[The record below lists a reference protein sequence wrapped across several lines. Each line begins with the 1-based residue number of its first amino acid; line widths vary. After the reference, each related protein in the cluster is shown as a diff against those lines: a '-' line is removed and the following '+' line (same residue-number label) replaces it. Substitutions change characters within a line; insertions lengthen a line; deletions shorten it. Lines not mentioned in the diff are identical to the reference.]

1 MGVRSSLRKFLLGSE
16 SSSSFDA
23 SSSFITTP
31 AGPAPSFAVVAGLS
45 DILKDTEKLRTD
57 SNYDNEFDIFDAMVK
72 LDPELNGAVRSVS
85 LTANNYSIDYEH
97 AKNEQIRSATK
108 ELIERIEFDDLLINA
123 MRDMMVY
130 GNSINKLVGRAG
142 EGISKVQSL
151 PIKQITIL
159 DNRSPLD
166 PGYSG
171 TFATKNDPIMVARKY
186 KFREQG
192 PDEQTFE
199 ADEILHFRIDFRSNW
214 FQDHLGRWTYG
225 VWGASRFTSLK
236 QAIRAKYNSIN
247 NRIALEDSLT
257 KQYIKIGKEAIE
269 GIPDPEEARERL
281 TYIMQEVAT
290 LLQGLRADQVPI
302 LPHYVDMHHIDMS
315 TAMPDNSGFLESINA
330 DISAVLNVPRVA
342 SGQERG
348 STFAATYNANLW
360 SVMSIERLQ
369 AVVTEIIRD
378 LFSKNLELLGIPH
391 RERDLPILQ
400 FEQIESESPLHA
412 MQRAQIG
419 LTSGILTPNEARD
432 QVGLYPIVGG
442 DELFV
447 EKEPQEKQGEL
458 PRENSQPGK
467 EIEA

>member
-1 MGVRSSLRKFLLGSE
+1 MGVRSGLLRLLGAE
-16 SSSSFDA
+16 KPSSSS
-23 SSSFITTP
+23 SYISPRP
-31 AGPAPSFAVVAGLS
+31 AGPTPSFAVVAGLS
-45 DILKDTEKLRTD
+45 DILSDTEKLRAD

-97 AKNEQIRSATK
+97 ARNEQIRQATR
-108 ELIERIEFDDLLINA
+108 ELLERIDFDDLLINA
-123 MRDMMVY
+123 MRDLMVY

-142 EGISKVQSL
+142 DGISKVQSL
-151 PIKQITIL
+151 PIKQVTIV
-159 DNRSPLD
+159 DDRETPQ
-166 PGYSG
+166 
-171 TFATKNDPIMVARKY
+171 ATKSDPIMDARRY
-186 KFREQG
+186 MFREMQ
-192 PDEQTFE
+192 PDTQVFS

-214 FQDHLGRWTYG
+214 FQDRLSRWTYG

-236 QAIRAKYNSIN
+236 QAIRAKYNTIN

-269 GIPDPEEARERL
+269 NIPDPEEARDRL

-290 LLQGLRADQVPI
+290 VLEGLRADQVPI
-302 LPHYVDMHHIDMS
+302 LPHYVEMHHIDMS
-315 TAMPDNSGFLESINA
+315 NAIPDNTNFLDSINA

-342 SGQERG
+342 AGQERG

-360 SVMSIERLQ
+360 SILSITRLQ
-369 AVVTEIIRD
+369 AVVSEVVSE

-391 RERDLPILQ
+391 QIHDLPLLE
-400 FEQIESESPLHA
+400 FAELDSESPLHT
-412 MQRAQIG
+412 MQKAQIG
-419 LTSGILTPNEARD
+419 LSAGIITPNEARD
-432 QVGLYPIVGG
+432 LVGLYPIVGG

-447 EKEPQEKQGEL
+447 EEEPQTDRGEL
-458 PRENSQPGK
+458 PREKSQPGK